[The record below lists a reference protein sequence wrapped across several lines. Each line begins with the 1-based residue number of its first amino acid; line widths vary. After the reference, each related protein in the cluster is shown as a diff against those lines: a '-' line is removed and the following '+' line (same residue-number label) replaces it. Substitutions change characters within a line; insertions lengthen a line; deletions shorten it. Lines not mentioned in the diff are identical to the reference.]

1 MVITLSNEQVLTNSI
16 YVILKFKTN
25 DTQLLHRIRLRPIQP
40 KHGFEDLKDI
50 DSKDFTPDPIT
61 KIISESKLLDQTL
74 TDLASQQPQ
83 S

>member
-1 MVITLSNEQVLTNSI
+1 MVITLSNEQVLTNSN

-40 KHGFEDLKDI
+40 KYGIEDLKDI
-50 DSKDFTPDPIT
+50 DSKDFKPDPIT

>member
-1 MVITLSNEQVLTNSI
+1 MVITLSNEQVLTNSN

-40 KHGFEDLKDI
+40 KYGFEDLKDI
-50 DSKDFTPDPIT
+50 DSKDFKPDPFT
-61 KIISESKLLDQTL
+61 KIICEYKLLDQTL
-74 TDLASQQPQ
+74 TDLASQQPK

>member
-1 MVITLSNEQVLTNSI
+1 MVITLSNEQVLTNTN

-25 DTQLLHRIRLRPIQP
+25 DTQLLHRIRLRPIQQ
-40 KHGFEDLKDI
+40 KYGIEDLKDI
-50 DSKDFTPDPIT
+50 DSKDVKPNPIT